1 MVLNANER
9 ATAYTGYSLRQ
20 LVGMHMRDL
29 GTERVRDLYEDRRDE
44 VLSDGSTVFDVRIL
58 RKDGTRMPV
67 EVTSRLTRIWGEDLV
82 ISSLRDMT
90 ERKKAEK
97 ETKRRAEQLAFLN
110 EILLAAT
117 KSLDIDVVLG
127 AVLDAAITVS
137 GAPSG
142 ILVLEE
148 PPGSEQLRVA
158 KARGVSDGL
167 ISGMSQAGLQRLGA
181 LASRSRGA
189 TVVGRQRM
197 VDTGTGSDRIEA
209 MRQEGIEELLVI
221 SLKSGAKFLGA
232 VTMGAPAG
240 FFSEDDCDFY
250 STVGAETGV
259 CIENALIYHELT
271 AEHER
276 LSLLYRSAQNISSQ
290 LELGTL
296 LKTTAEEAARAVGA
310 ESALIGLVD
319 PGLGDF
325 AWGAAHNVD
334 LDALKNVRLPVGEGV
349 GGHIMKTKRAH
360 RWTRDAYPEDP
371 VVLALDIHS
380 GVALPLISG
389 DMVLGV
395 LEVHCTADRRLDV
408 SEEDIQL
415 LEAMGRQ
422 AGVAIENAR
431 LYEETRGHMAALQKA
446 NAELLSLDRM
456 KSDFVS
462 TVSHELRSPL
472 AVIEGFAKTLVEHFD
487 RIDRDTERESIEIIL
502 KKAIALEGLIENILD
517 MSRIEEGR
525 LEVIPRRFDIL
536 ELVEKVR
543 SDQEIVSESGRV
555 EVRTTHETL
564 FVLADPEK
572 TEVVLSNLVGNAIKF
587 SPDGGTVVIAPN
599 KFDGVVRVSVTDE
612 GIGIPAMEQ
621 ERIFDRFYQVDRGE
635 TRSFQGA
642 GLGLYI
648 TRELLETMGG
658 RIIVESRVGFGST
671 FTFTLPMA

>member
-1 MVLNANER
+1 
-9 ATAYTGYSLRQ
+9 
-20 LVGMHMRDL
+20 
-29 GTERVRDLYEDRRDE
+29 
-44 VLSDGSTVFDVRIL
+44 
-58 RKDGTRMPV
+58 
-67 EVTSRLTRIWGEDLV
+67 
-82 ISSLRDMT
+82 
-90 ERKKAEK
+90 
-97 ETKRRAEQLAFLN
+97 
-110 EILLAAT
+110 
-117 KSLDIDVVLG
+117 
-127 AVLDAAITVS
+127 
-137 GAPSG
+137 
-142 ILVLEE
+142 
-148 PPGSEQLRVA
+148 
-158 KARGVSDGL
+158 
-167 ISGMSQAGLQRLGA
+167 
-181 LASRSRGA
+181 
-189 TVVGRQRM
+189 
-197 VDTGTGSDRIEA
+197 
-209 MRQEGIEELLVI
+209 
-221 SLKSGAKFLGA
+221 
-232 VTMGAPAG
+232 
-240 FFSEDDCDFY
+240 
-250 STVGAETGV
+250 
-259 CIENALIYHELT
+259 
-271 AEHER
+271 
-276 LSLLYRSAQNISSQ
+276 
-290 LELGTL
+290 
-296 LKTTAEEAARAVGA
+296 
-310 ESALIGLVD
+310 
-319 PGLGDF
+319 
-325 AWGAAHNVD
+325 
-334 LDALKNVRLPVGEGV
+334 
-349 GGHIMKTKRAH
+349 MKTKRAH

-564 FVLADPEK
+564 FVL
-572 TEVVLSNLVGNAIKF
+572 KF